1 MNVTA
6 VGNESVVA
14 RPSRQATTGDT
25 EAFSQALSKQLH
37 SSKETPKEDAKDTS
51 SELSDEKET
60 EDIDESQDFIIIP
73 TFLRFETHSELSK
86 MVMGE
91 GLNSDNSMTERAVTP
106 LNTQPVIDGEV
117 IIADDEAPDLETP
130 VSDTTMVETSVSES
144 TVVETSVTDN
154 SANNTP
160 TVDAVVTDSG
170 LEQLTPNQDDP
181 DVIAKQVTPRVSDS
195 SIEQP
200 LAEFNTGHIDTP
212 SIDSLPLSALT
223 EQGELTD
230 GVTEG
235 QILDSDEGDTGIS
248 QTSVTPNPQPTQ
260 TIERALQTESGQ
272 TTQPV
277 TLEESPDMIQDFI
290 LTTASSESG
299 DKVYQSTLTLTPETL
314 GQITVELTFSEEG
327 LTGRLV
333 FDTDEAKQWVEN
345 QWQQIKTPLELN
357 GLSLDKIDFQ
367 VVKPQDTMTS
377 TPFNF
382 SHQSDQ
388 SKREEQGK
396 RKNTLLASHQSED
409 ESRPTEAILRHGYG
423 LNYYA

>member
-14 RPSRQATTGDT
+14 RPSSQATTGDT

-37 SSKETPKEDAKDTS
+37 SSKETPKEDPKDTS

-60 EDIDESQDFIIIP
+60 EDIEESQDFIIIP

-91 GLNSDNSMTERAVTP
+91 SHDVMPIGEGLNSDNSMTEITQ

-117 IIADDEAPDLETP
+117 IIAESVDGEAPHIETP
-130 VSDTTMVETSVSES
+130 VSDTTMVETSVK
-144 TVVETSVTDN
+144 
-154 SANNTP
+154 
-160 TVDAVVTDSG
+160 DSG
-170 LEQLTPNQDDP
+170 LEQLTPNQDDQ

-223 EQGELTD
+223 EQGEPIDID

-235 QILDSDEGDTGIS
+235 QTLDSDEGDTGIS

-260 TIERALQTESGQ
+260 TIERVLQTESGQ

-327 LTGRLV
+327 LTGRMV

-357 GLSLDKIDFQ
+357 GLSLDTIDFQ
-367 VVKPQDTMTS
+367 VVKPQDSMPS

-388 SKREEQGK
+388 SKKEEQGK
-396 RKNTLLASHQSED
+396 RKNTLHASHQLED

>member
-14 RPSRQATTGDT
+14 RPSSQATTGDT

-51 SELSDEKET
+51 SELSDEKE
-60 EDIDESQDFIIIP
+60 DIEESQDFIIIP

-86 MVMGE
+86 TVMGESHDVMPIGE

-117 IIADDEAPDLETP
+117 IIADGEAPDIETP

-144 TVVETSVTDN
+144 TGVETSVK
-154 SANNTP
+154 
-160 TVDAVVTDSG
+160 DSG

-327 LTGRLV
+327 LTGRLI

-345 QWQQIKTPLELN
+345 QWLQIKTPLELK
-357 GLSLDKIDFQ
+357 GLSLDTIDFQ

-377 TPFNF
+377 TPFNL

-388 SKREEQGK
+388 SKKEEQGK
-396 RKNTLLASHQSED
+396 RKNTRLASHQLED

>member
-14 RPSRQATTGDT
+14 RPSSQATTGDT
-25 EAFSQALSKQLH
+25 EAFSQALNKQLH

-60 EDIDESQDFIIIP
+60 EDIEESQDFIIIP

-86 MVMGE
+86 TVMGESHDVMPIGE

-117 IIADDEAPDLETP
+117 IIAESVDGEAPDIETP
-130 VSDTTMVETSVSES
+130 VSDTTMVETSVK
-144 TVVETSVTDN
+144 
-154 SANNTP
+154 
-160 TVDAVVTDSG
+160 DSG

-200 LAEFNTGHIDTP
+200 LAEFNAVDIDTL
-212 SIDSLPLSALT
+212 SIDSLPLSALS
-223 EQGELTD
+223 EQGEPIDID

-235 QILDSDEGDTGIS
+235 QTLDSDEGDTGIS

-260 TIERALQTESGQ
+260 TIERVLQTESGQ

-345 QWQQIKTPLELN
+345 QWQQIKAPLELN
-357 GLSLDKIDFQ
+357 GLSLDTIDFQ

-377 TPFNF
+377 TPFNL

-388 SKREEQGK
+388 SKKEEQGK
-396 RKNTLLASHQSED
+396 RKNTPHASHQLED

>member
-14 RPSRQATTGDT
+14 RPNSQATTGDT
-25 EAFSQALSKQLH
+25 EAFSQALNKQLH

-60 EDIDESQDFIIIP
+60 EDIEESQDFIIIP

-86 MVMGE
+86 MAMGESHDVMPIGE

-117 IIADDEAPDLETP
+117 IIAESVDGEAPDI
-130 VSDTTMVETSVSES
+130 ETSVSES
-144 TVVETSVTDN
+144 TGVETSVK
-154 SANNTP
+154 
-160 TVDAVVTDSG
+160 DSG

-200 LAEFNTGHIDTP
+200 LSEFNTGHIDTS
-212 SIDSLPLSALT
+212 SIDSLPLNTLT

-235 QILDSDEGDTGIS
+235 QTLDSDEGDTGIS

-272 TTQPV
+272 TTQSV

-299 DKVYQSTLTLTPETL
+299 DKVT
-314 GQITVELTFSEEG
+314 
-327 LTGRLV
+327 R
-333 FDTDEAKQWVEN
+333 
-345 QWQQIKTPLELN
+345 
-357 GLSLDKIDFQ
+357 
-367 VVKPQDTMTS
+367 
-377 TPFNF
+377 
-382 SHQSDQ
+382 
-388 SKREEQGK
+388 R
-396 RKNTLLASHQSED
+396 R
-409 ESRPTEAILRHGYG
+409 R
-423 LNYYA
+423 

>member
-1 MNVTA
+1 M
-6 VGNESVVA
+6 A
-14 RPSRQATTGDT
+14 RPSSQATTGDT

-37 SSKETPKEDAKDTS
+37 SSKETPKEDTKDTS

-60 EDIDESQDFIIIP
+60 EDIEESQDFIIIP

-86 MVMGE
+86 MVMGESHDVMPIGE

-117 IIADDEAPDLETP
+117 IIAESVDGEAPDIETP
-130 VSDTTMVETSVSES
+130 VSATTMVETSVK
-144 TVVETSVTDN
+144 
-154 SANNTP
+154 
-160 TVDAVVTDSG
+160 DSG

-200 LAEFNTGHIDTP
+200 LAEFNTGHIDTS
-212 SIDSLPLSALT
+212 SIDSLPLSALS

-235 QILDSDEGDTGIS
+235 QTLDSDEGDTGIS

-272 TTQPV
+272 TTQSV

-357 GLSLDKIDFQ
+357 GLSLDTIDFQ
-367 VVKPQDTMTS
+367 VVKPQDSMPS

-388 SKREEQGK
+388 SKKEEQGK
-396 RKNTLLASHQSED
+396 RKNTRHASHQLED

>member
-1 MNVTA
+1 
-6 VGNESVVA
+6 
-14 RPSRQATTGDT
+14 
-25 EAFSQALSKQLH
+25 
-37 SSKETPKEDAKDTS
+37 
-51 SELSDEKET
+51 
-60 EDIDESQDFIIIP
+60 
-73 TFLRFETHSELSK
+73 
-86 MVMGE
+86 
-91 GLNSDNSMTERAVTP
+91 MTDRAVTP
-106 LNTQPVIDGEV
+106 LNTQPFIDGEV
-117 IIADDEAPDLETP
+117 IIAESVDGEAPDIETP

-144 TVVETSVTDN
+144 TGVETSVK
-154 SANNTP
+154 
-160 TVDAVVTDSG
+160 DSG

-181 DVIAKQVTPRVSDS
+181 DVIAKQITPRVSDS

-212 SIDSLPLSALT
+212 SIDSLPLNTLT
-223 EQGELTD
+223 EQGEPIDID

-235 QILDSDEGDTGIS
+235 QTLDSDEGDTGIN

-357 GLSLDKIDFQ
+357 GLSLDSIDFQ

-396 RKNTLLASHQSED
+396 RKNTRLASHQSED

>member
-14 RPSRQATTGDT
+14 RPSSQATTGDT

-60 EDIDESQDFIIIP
+60 EDIEELQDFIIIP

-91 GLNSDNSMTERAVTP
+91 GLNSDNSMAERAVTP

-117 IIADDEAPDLETP
+117 IIADGEAPDIETP

-144 TVVETSVTDN
+144 TGVETSVKDN
-154 SANNTP
+154 
-160 TVDAVVTDSG
+160 G

-235 QILDSDEGDTGIS
+235 KTLDSDEGDTGIS

-260 TIERALQTESGQ
+260 TIERTLQTESGQ

-357 GLSLDKIDFQ
+357 GLSLDTIDFQ
-367 VVKPQDTMTS
+367 VVKPQDTMAS

-388 SKREEQGK
+388 SKKEEQGK

>member
-14 RPSRQATTGDT
+14 RPSSQATTGDT

-51 SELSDEKET
+51 SKLSDEKET
-60 EDIDESQDFIIIP
+60 EDIEESQDFIIIP

-86 MVMGE
+86 MVMGESHDVMPIGE

-117 IIADDEAPDLETP
+117 IIAESVDGEAPDIETP

-144 TVVETSVTDN
+144 AGVGTSVK
-154 SANNTP
+154 
-160 TVDAVVTDSG
+160 DSG
-170 LEQLTPNQDDP
+170 LEQLTLSEDDP
-181 DVIAKQVTPRVSDS
+181 DVTVKQVTPRVIDS
-195 SIEQP
+195 SNEQP

-223 EQGELTD
+223 EQGVPIDID

-235 QILDSDEGDTGIS
+235 QTLDSDEGDTGIS

-357 GLSLDKIDFQ
+357 GLSLDTIDFQ
-367 VVKPQDTMTS
+367 VVKPQDSMPS

-388 SKREEQGK
+388 SKKEEQGK
-396 RKNTLLASHQSED
+396 RKNTLHGSHQLED

>member
-1 MNVTA
+1 M
-6 VGNESVVA
+6 A
-14 RPSRQATTGDT
+14 RPSSQATTGDT

-51 SELSDEKET
+51 SELSDEKE
-60 EDIDESQDFIIIP
+60 DIEESQDFIIIP

-86 MVMGE
+86 TVMGESHDVMPIGE

-117 IIADDEAPDLETP
+117 IIADGEAPDIETP

-144 TVVETSVTDN
+144 TGVETSVK
-154 SANNTP
+154 
-160 TVDAVVTDSG
+160 DSG

-327 LTGRLV
+327 LTGRLI

-345 QWQQIKTPLELN
+345 QWLQIKTPLELK
-357 GLSLDKIDFQ
+357 GLSLDTIDFQ

-377 TPFNF
+377 TPFNL

-388 SKREEQGK
+388 SKKEEQGK
-396 RKNTLLASHQSED
+396 RKNTRLASHQLED

>member
-1 MNVTA
+1 M
-6 VGNESVVA
+6 GE
-14 RPSRQATTGDT
+14 
-25 EAFSQALSKQLH
+25 
-37 SSKETPKEDAKDTS
+37 
-51 SELSDEKET
+51 SDEGH
-60 EDIDESQDFIIIP
+60 IQ
-73 TFLRFETHSELSK
+73 ELGA
-86 MVMGE
+86 VMPIG
-91 GLNSDNSMTERAVTP
+91 D
-106 LNTQPVIDGEV
+106 V
-117 IIADDEAPDLETP
+117 IIAESVDGDA
-130 VSDTTMVETSVSES
+130 TMVDSFVRES
-144 TVVETSVTDN
+144 TEVETSVTDN
-154 SANNTP
+154 SANNSP
-160 TVDAVVTDSG
+160 TVDAVVT
-170 LEQLTPNQDDP
+170 
-181 DVIAKQVTPRVSDS
+181 DS

-235 QILDSDEGDTGIS
+235 QTLDRDEGDTGIS

-260 TIERALQTESGQ
+260 TIERVLQTESGQ

-290 LTTASSESG
+290 LTSASSESG

-357 GLSLDKIDFQ
+357 GLSLDTIDFQ

-377 TPFNF
+377 TPFNL

-388 SKREEQGK
+388 SKKEEQGK

-409 ESRPTEAILRHGYG
+409 ESRPTEVILRHGYG

>member
-14 RPSRQATTGDT
+14 RPSSQATTGDT

-51 SELSDEKET
+51 SELSDEKE
-60 EDIDESQDFIIIP
+60 DIEESQDFIIIP

-345 QWQQIKTPLELN
+345 QWQQIKTPLELK
-357 GLSLDKIDFQ
+357 GLSLDTIDFQ

-377 TPFNF
+377 TPFNL

-388 SKREEQGK
+388 SKKEEQGK
-396 RKNTLLASHQSED
+396 RKNTRLASHQLED

>member
-14 RPSRQATTGDT
+14 RPSSQATTGDT

-51 SELSDEKET
+51 SDLSDEKEK
-60 EDIDESQDFIIIP
+60 EDIEESQDFIIIP

-106 LNTQPVIDGEV
+106 LNTQQVIDGEV
-117 IIADDEAPDLETP
+117 IIAESVDGEAPHIETPVSDTTMVDIP
-130 VSDTTMVETSVSES
+130 VSDTTMVETSVK
-144 TVVETSVTDN
+144 
-154 SANNTP
+154 
-160 TVDAVVTDSG
+160 DSG

-235 QILDSDEGDTGIS
+235 QTLDSDEGDTGIS

-345 QWQQIKTPLELN
+345 QWQQLKTPLELK
-357 GLSLDKIDFQ
+357 GLSLDSIDFQ

-377 TPFNF
+377 TPFNL

-388 SKREEQGK
+388 SKKEEQGK
-396 RKNTLLASHQSED
+396 RKNTRLASHQLED

>member
-14 RPSRQATTGDT
+14 RPSSQATTGDT

-60 EDIDESQDFIIIP
+60 EDIEESQDFIIIP

-106 LNTQPVIDGEV
+106 LNTQQVIDGEV
-117 IIADDEAPDLETP
+117 IIAESVDGEAPHIETP

-144 TVVETSVTDN
+144 TGVETSVN
-154 SANNTP
+154 
-160 TVDAVVTDSG
+160 DSG
-170 LEQLTPNQDDP
+170 LGQLTPNQDDP

-235 QILDSDEGDTGIS
+235 QTLDSDEGDTGIS

-357 GLSLDKIDFQ
+357 GLSLDSIDFQ

-377 TPFNF
+377 TPFNL

-388 SKREEQGK
+388 SKKEEQGK
-396 RKNTLLASHQSED
+396 RKNTRLASHQLED